1 MNQKS
6 VIVQEGSETV
16 WIELG
21 NITLNIYHISDDYM
35 DDFFKLTN
43 NNISRLDRKLGKI
56 KCPRELLEVKVVLE
70 MDSGRFYDAE
80 WVCRRIKKCLPI
92 SFIRGHAKIYLAGT
106 DSRYEVEQDEDNESE
121 RRIMNLF
128 TELDQ
133 KKFIEGLL
141 VDISNLSQKGFME
154 FYIKNSGWISFD
166 DLLDLYYTFK
176 IKK

>member
-6 VIVQEGSETV
+6 VIVQEGSDTV

-21 NITLNIYHISDDYM
+21 DITLNIYHISNDYM

-43 NNISRLDRKLGKI
+43 NNISRLDRKLRKI
-56 KCPRELLEVKVVLE
+56 KCPRKLLEVKVVLE

-80 WVCRRIKKCLPI
+80 WACKRIKKCLPG
-92 SFIRGHAKIYLAGT
+92 SFIRDHAKIYMVSN
-106 DSRYEVEQDEDNESE
+106 DSRHTVEQDEDDENEK
-121 RRIMNLF
+121 RIMSLF

-133 KKFIEGLL
+133 KKFIEKLL
-141 VDISNLSQKGFME
+141 IDIANLSQKGFME

>member
-6 VIVQEGSETV
+6 IIVQEGSETV

-21 NITLNIYHISDDYM
+21 NLTLNIYRVSGDYM
-35 DDFFKLTN
+35 ENFRINSDSVTLLDKKL
-43 NNISRLDRKLGKI
+43 KKI
-56 KCPRELLEVKVVLE
+56 KYSGELHEVRVVLE

-80 WVCRRIKKCLPI
+80 WICRRIKKCLPI
-92 SFIRGHAKIYLAGT
+92 SFIREHAKIHLAGT
-106 DSRYEVEQDEDNESE
+106 VSIYDVEQNEDDENE

-141 VDISNLSQKGFME
+141 IDISNLGQKEFME
-154 FYIKNSGWISFD
+154 FYVKNSGWISFE